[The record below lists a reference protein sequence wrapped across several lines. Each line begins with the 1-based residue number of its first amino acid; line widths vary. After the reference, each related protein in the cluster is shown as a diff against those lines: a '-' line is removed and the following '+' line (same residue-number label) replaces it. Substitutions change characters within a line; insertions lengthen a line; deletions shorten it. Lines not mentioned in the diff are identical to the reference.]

1 MKQHDKLIKLIAIK
15 VAEHPK
21 LSKSFNFSNVHQKYF
36 LTDYL
41 IDILYVLKTGIAW
54 RDLRS
59 HINWISVYKTYCKLV
74 SFKIIEACY
83 QDLLDKYLSKSL
95 PSKMG
100 HILTDTSFVPNKH
113 GHDVIGFN
121 HFYNRKRGTKIS
133 LITDSDGIPLD
144 VKCYAGNRYD
154 SKLLDRHL
162 NEIKDNNP
170 IKSYHS
176 DKRHNR
182 YFLAD
187 AGYDSKENHEK
198 LKLLGY
204 VPKIAK
210 NKRNSKKKQEKLTA
224 KDKQIYKKRLNVEIM
239 FKRIKDSRRI
249 TNRYD
254 CKIGNFKTFIYLA
267 LVKILLGRMR

>member
-1 MKQHDKLIKLIAIK
+1 MKQHDKLIKLIANK

-100 HILTDTSFVPNKH
+100 HILTVPIHLLFLTNM
-113 GHDVIGFN
+113 DMMLSDL
-121 HFYNRKRGTKIS
+121 TIS
-133 LITDSDGIPLD
+133 TIEKEAL
-144 VKCYAGNRYD
+144 K
-154 SKLLDRHL
+154 
-162 NEIKDNNP
+162 
-170 IKSYHS
+170 YH
-176 DKRHNR
+176 
-182 YFLAD
+182 
-187 AGYDSKENHEK
+187 
-198 LKLLGY
+198 
-204 VPKIAK
+204 
-210 NKRNSKKKQEKLTA
+210 
-224 KDKQIYKKRLNVEIM
+224 
-239 FKRIKDSRRI
+239 
-249 TNRYD
+249 
-254 CKIGNFKTFIYLA
+254 
-267 LVKILLGRMR
+267 